1 MHCNGVKIPPLGPE
15 QTRTLVATSKLI
27 KTAPINAKEQ
37 GYRFTKHIIIINS
50 RSRDIC
56 LQNTVHHIII
66 INILALPPRI
76 STPTMVMAISHSW
89 LRGKYHIDMR
99 GMMYDQWS
107 WIYDYDERGMYA
119 YKSMNG
125 DLTLSSTFANDSWR
139 QRQVFISS
147 RSSISFEIKVV
158 VLQR

>member
-1 MHCNGVKIPPLGPE
+1 MHCK
-15 QTRTLVATSKLI
+15 QTRTSLWNLVATSKLI

-147 RSSISFEIKVV
+147 KSSISFEIKVV